1 MGCLAVERKRKD
13 EKEKMPPYDYKLIW
27 TRCLLLEQ
35 IQPHQPPV
43 YDHPAF
49 IQIAKDIDRTFPNHP
64 YFEQPNSKKIFES
77 VLKGFA
83 L

>member
-13 EKEKMPPYDYKLIW
+13 EKEKMPYDYKLIW

-35 IQPHQPPV
+35 IQPHHPPV

-49 IQIAKDIDRTFPNHP
+49 IQIAKDIDRTFPSHP
-64 YFEQPNSKKIFES
+64 YF
-77 VLKGFA
+77 
-83 L
+83 